1 MRRRD
6 FLGVLS
12 GAAVAWPLT
21 GRAQQQSMPTI
32 GYLGAGTLEASRDSV
47 AAINGGLSEVG
58 YVEGRNL
65 AIEYRLAE
73 GHYDRLPA
81 MAAELVGRRV
91 STILATSLPAV
102 LAAKAASAS
111 IPIVFVIGADPV
123 AFGVVPSLNRP
134 DGNVTGVSQF
144 FGALGAKRLELLH
157 ELAPTATKIAV
168 LSNRNN
174 PNSENHL
181 NDVREAARVIGLKID
196 IAIAGTEA
204 EIEAAFETFVREQAD
219 ALLVADDPFFSV
231 RRDQIVALAAEHK
244 LPTIYF
250 AREFAAAGGLI
261 GYGSSGRENYRQAG
275 VYVGRI
281 LKGAKTSDLPVLQP
295 TKFEMVLS
303 LKTAK
308 VLGLKIPQSL
318 VLRADEVIE

>member
-1 MRRRD
+1 
-6 FLGVLS
+6 
-12 GAAVAWPLT
+12 
-21 GRAQQQSMPTI
+21 MPTI
-32 GYLGAGTLEASRDSV
+32 GYLSAGTPETTRDSV
-47 AAINGGLSEVG
+47 AAINSGLSEVG

-81 MAAELVGRRV
+81 MAAELVRRRV

-111 IPIVFVIGADPV
+111 IPIVFVVGADPV

-134 DGNVTGVSQF
+134 DGVSQF
-144 FGALGAKRLELLH
+144 YGALGAKRLELLH
-157 ELAPTATKIAV
+157 ELVPTATKIAV

-174 PNSENHL
+174 PNSESHL
-181 NDVREAARVIGLKID
+181 NDVRQAGRVIGLKID
-196 IAIAGTEA
+196 IAFAGTEA
-204 EIEAAFETFVREQAD
+204 EIVAAFETFARERAD
-219 ALLVADDPFFSV
+219 ALLITDDPFFSI
-231 RRDQIVALAAEHK
+231 RRGQIVGLAAQYK
-244 LPTIYF
+244 LATIYC
-250 AREFAAAGGLI
+250 AREFAAAGGLVS
-261 GYGSSGRENYRQAG
+261 YGSSGRENYRQAG
-275 VYVGRI
+275 IYVGRI
-281 LKGAKTSDLPVLQP
+281 LQGAKPSELPVLQP

-308 VLGLKIPQSL
+308 VLGLTVPQSL